1 MLAHG
6 CALYGRVG
14 TYRDPML
21 ALTLEA
27 AKNGAI
33 VAVVVFAALAIASA
47 WLMKTI
53 AQKVALAVVLGLL
66 AILVWTQRASL
77 DDCAKRVRADRAASV
92 TGEGRDTTCTFLGQD
107 ITIKS
112 N

>member
-1 MLAHG
+1 MVE
-6 CALYGRVG
+6 VG

-33 VAVVVFAALAIASA
+33 IAVVVLVALAIAAA
-47 WLMKTI
+47 WLMKSI

-66 AILVWTQRASL
+66 AILIWTQRASL
-77 DDCAKRVRADRAASV
+77 DDCANRVEEAHAAG
-92 TGEGRDTTCTFLGQD
+92 TLTDTTCTFLGQN
-107 ITIKS
+107 ISVTTS
-112 N
+112 